1 MKQAVIQLN
10 KVNKF
15 FGKQQVLCNLDW
27 QVPSGKVIGLLGRNG
42 AGKST
47 LLECILGLREINSG
61 SITLFTEHS
70 DNLSDATRARIG
82 YVPQQSELFEW
93 FTGAQML
100 AHFKTF
106 YPRWNNEKI
115 DSLLRNWDV
124 DPNKKISHLSMG
136 QKQKL
141 SIIRALAHEP
151 DLLILDEPVASLDP
165 LGRREFLQ
173 ELIRDI
179 VEQESTVLFSTHILS
194 DLERVAMNIAFL
206 RDGHLVLEGELDQ
219 LLESTFKIESSY
231 DDLQNIALPN
241 TAKSIFFTN
250 KNTDILVQ
258 MTQQDAIKLR
268 NDKPQLKIENM
279 NLEDLFIE
287 VTK

>member
-106 YPRWNNEKI
+106 YPRWNNQKV

-179 VEQESTVLFSTHILS
+179 VERESTVLFSTHILS

>member
-10 KVNKF
+10 RVNKF

-106 YPRWNNEKI
+106 YPRWNNQKV

-124 DPNKKISHLSMG
+124 DPNKKISHLSVG

-194 DLERVAMNIAFL
+194 DLERVAMNTAFL
-206 RDGHLVLEGELDQ
+206 RDGNLVLEGELDQ
-219 LLESTFKIESSY
+219 LLESTFKIEGPY
-231 DDLQNIALPN
+231 DDLQNIALPS
-241 TAKSIFFTN
+241 TAKSILFTN
-250 KNTDILVQ
+250 KDTHLLVQ
-258 MTQQDAIKLR
+258 MTQKDAIKLR
-268 NDKPQLKIENM
+268 SDKPQLKIENM

>member
-124 DPNKKISHLSMG
+124 DPNKKISHLSLG
-136 QKQKL
+136 QKQKI

-151 DLLILDEPVASLDP
+151 DLLILDGPVASLDP

-179 VEQESTVLFSTHILS
+179 VERESTVLFSTHILS

>member
-124 DPNKKISHLSMG
+124 DPNKKISHLSLG
-136 QKQKL
+136 QKQKI

-179 VEQESTVLFSTHILS
+179 VERESTVLFSTHILS

>member
-106 YPRWNNEKI
+106 YPRWNNQKV

-179 VEQESTVLFSTHILS
+179 VERESTVLFSTHILS

-219 LLESTFKIESSY
+219 LLESTFKIEGSY

-250 KNTDILVQ
+250 KNTHLLVQ

-268 NDKPQLKIENM
+268 SDKPQLKIENM